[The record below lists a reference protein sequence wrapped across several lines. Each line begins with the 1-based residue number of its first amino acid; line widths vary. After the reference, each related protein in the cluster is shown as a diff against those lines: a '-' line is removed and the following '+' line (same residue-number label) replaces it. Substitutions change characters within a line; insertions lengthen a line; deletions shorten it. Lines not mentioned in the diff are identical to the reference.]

1 MNNKCKNFN
10 YSRIFPIFADKIQ
23 LIIYLK
29 TCNNMKSIIRKFVGA
44 ALLLALP
51 LSFTSCDD
59 ILGKWD
65 KPLPPAAITL
75 KNALDNGAKVEFSY
89 KIGDTQYTAAFVKV
103 GDKYNIV
110 GGGDPESEKLEYDAA
125 TNRLKYTYLEG
136 FGGDDGYAPILEVY
150 FDIATTSFFVISF
163 PGLENLSFDG
173 NITILDTTISLPNAY
188 PKKAIIADGGAKLI
202 INYAEGETW
211 EKVAERLKSCN
222 HNYWVYAEDGKMRTS
237 FVDSN
242 IAPNWKHLCYVIS
255 LTASPV
261 ASTDVVG
268 KKGDDN
274 YTDDYQAVLAGP
286 VG

>member
-1 MNNKCKNFN
+1 
-10 YSRIFPIFADKIQ
+10 
-23 LIIYLK
+23 
-29 TCNNMKSIIRKFVGA
+29 MKSIIRKFVGA

-51 LSFTSCDD
+51 LSFTSCED

-65 KPLPPAAITL
+65 KPIPPAAITL

-103 GDKYNIV
+103 GDKYNLV
-110 GGGDPESEKLEYDAA
+110 GGADPEAEKLEYDAA
-125 TNRLKYTYLEG
+125 TNRLKYTFLKDEG
-136 FGGDDGYAPILEVY
+136 LGDGYNPILEVY

-173 NITILDTTISLPNAY
+173 NITILGTTISLPNAY
-188 PKKAIIADGGAKLI
+188 PKKAVVADGDDKFV

-211 EKVAERLKSCN
+211 EKVAARYKSCN
-222 HNYWVYAEDGKMRTS
+222 HTYWVYADEGIMKTS
-237 FVDSN
+237 FANSDNPVDWKN
-242 IAPNWKHLCYVIS
+242 IYYVIS
-255 LTASPV
+255 GTPSTV

-268 KKGDDN
+268 KKGDDD
-274 YTDDYQAVLAGP
+274 YTNEYEAMVIVIAAP